1 MWSTERRRVY
11 LDWDDPASYLLARP
25 LPDEM
30 PELLA
35 KLQASLAGRYVI
47 ERELGRGGM
56 ATVYLARDLQHERPV
71 ALKVLHPELAASL
84 GAERFQREI
93 RMAAKLQHPHILGVY
108 DSGSIDEYLWFSMPF
123 VEGESLRDRLTREG
137 QLTIPEA
144 VRITREAALALD
156 FAHRHGV
163 VHRDIKPENILLID
177 GQAMVADFGIARAAE
192 SGGESL
198 TQTGM
203 SIGTPAYMSPEQA
216 SGDKN
221 VDARSDVY
229 SLGCV
234 LYEMLAGEAPFTG
247 PTAQAVIM
255 RVMTENA
262 RSLSAVRS
270 TVSPPLAAAIVQ
282 AMAKS
287 PADRFA
293 TSAEFARALE
303 SAAVTTSSMPS
314 VPAPATRRPKWLGA
328 GIAAVA
334 VAVIAAAAAITF
346 RHNTAQ
352 AGVRRIAVLPFEN
365 AGRVEDEYFADG
377 MTDELRSRLSVING
391 LQVTARASTSQYKK
405 SQKALREIG
414 RELEVEYLL
423 TGTVRWSKE
432 NNVSRVRVTPE
443 LIEVSNGTNKWS
455 QPYDTV
461 LSNVFDVQAGIASRV
476 ADALDVALAV
486 PLQERIARRPTS
498 NLDAY
503 DEFLKGEQ
511 VTKSLAVSDGITLAK
526 GLEFYER
533 AVALDS
539 TFAQAWSAIARANAV
554 NANTSPTKESV
565 ERAHVAAQRALALA
579 GDRAEGPLAMGSYLQ
594 SIALDYPAARAQ
606 YLEGLK
612 HDPNNASLLT
622 GLASVSTVTGK
633 FEDALSYT
641 RKAQMLDPRSLGPTR
656 RVASALHALRRFSD
670 ELPAWDRALALAP
683 DNLQLIQGKAF
694 AYMSLGQLD
703 SVHALVEQKLKIVDT
718 TALLVRFALYQETM
732 LALPQ
737 YLWPKI
743 IKLTV
748 ADFGGDK
755 GHWGLKLGHTYRL
768 LGDTVHA
775 RAFGDTAVAVFEAQL
790 KDFPEHAQL
799 HELHGRALALAGRR
813 AEAIKEAEK
822 SLALRETS
830 LDASIRPYVH
840 FQVARILI
848 QSGEYERALDLIEPL
863 LTTPAS
869 DVSPEYLRI
878 DPTFK
883 PLYGN
888 PRFDRMAKRTP

>member
-1 MWSTERRRVY
+1 
-11 LDWDDPASYLLARP
+11 
-25 LPDEM
+25 M

-71 ALKVLHPELAASL
+71 AVKVLHPELAASL

-108 DSGSIDEYLWFSMPF
+108 DSGSVGEYLWFSMPF
-123 VEGESLRDRLTREG
+123 VEGESLRDRLNREG

-177 GQAMVADFGIARAAE
+177 GQAMVADFGIARATE

-221 VDARSDVY
+221 VDARTDVY

-262 RSLSAVRS
+262 RSLPAVRS

-287 PADRFA
+287 PADRFS

-303 SAAVTTSSMPS
+303 SASVTTASMPS
-314 VPAPATRRPKWLGA
+314 VAAATGRPKWLRA

-334 VAVIAAAAAITF
+334 VAVIATIAAIAV
-346 RHNTAQ
+346 RQNTAH

-377 MTDELRSRLSVING
+377 MTDEVRSRLSVING

-405 SQKALREIG
+405 SQKALRDIG

-423 TGTVRWSKE
+423 TGTVRWSKD

-443 LIEVSNGTNKWS
+443 LIEVANGTNKWS

-461 LSNVFDVQAGIASRV
+461 ISNVFDVQAGIASRV

-486 PLQERIARRPTS
+486 PLQARIARRPTT

-511 VTKSLAVSDGITLAK
+511 ITKSLAAGDLITLSS
-526 GLEFYER
+526 GLEHYER
-533 AVALDS
+533 AITLDS
-539 TFAQAWSAIARANAV
+539 MFAQAWSAVARINSI
-554 NANTSPTKESV
+554 NANTSPTKERV
-565 ERAHVAAQRALALA
+565 DRAKLAAQRALALA
-579 GDRAEGPLAMGSYLQ
+579 ADRPEGPFAMGSYLAN
-594 SIALDYPAARAQ
+594 IALDFPGARAQ
-606 YLEGLK
+606 YQEGLK
-612 HDPNNASLLT
+612 HDPNNASLLA
-622 GLASVSTVTGK
+622 GLSSVATVTGQ
-633 FEDALSYT
+633 FEDALAYA
-641 RKAQMLDPRSLGPTR
+641 RKTQTLDPRSLGPAR
-656 RVASALHALRRFSD
+656 RVAGALHNLRRFSE

-683 DNLQLIQGKAF
+683 DNLAVIQSKAF
-694 AYMSLGQLD
+694 AYLSLGQLD
-703 SVHALVEQKLKIVDT
+703 SVHALVEQKLKTVDT
-718 TALLVRFALYQETM
+718 TALLVRFSFYQETM
-732 LALPQ
+732 WALPP

-743 IKLTV
+743 VKLTV

-768 LGDTVHA
+768 LGDTVRA
-775 RAFGDTAVAVFEAQL
+775 RAFGYSALAAFDARV
-790 KDFPEHAQL
+790 KDFPDHAQL
-799 HELHGRALALAGRR
+799 NELRGRALALGGHR
-813 AEAIKEAEK
+813 AEAIAAADR

-869 DVSPEYLRI
+869 DLSPEYLRI

-888 PRFDRMAKRTP
+888 PRFDRMSKRSAP

>member
-1 MWSTERRRVY
+1 
-11 LDWDDPASYLLARP
+11 
-25 LPDEM
+25 M

-71 ALKVLHPELAASL
+71 AIKVLHPELAASL

-108 DSGSIDEYLWFSMPF
+108 DSGSVGEYLWFSMPF
-123 VEGESLRDRLTREG
+123 VDGESLRDRLTREG

-177 GQAMVADFGIARAAE
+177 GQAMVADFGIARATE

-221 VDARSDVY
+221 VDARTDVY

-262 RSLSAVRS
+262 RSLPAVRS
-270 TVSPPLAAAIVQ
+270 TVSPVLAAAIVQ

-287 PADRFA
+287 PADRFS

-303 SAAVTTSSMPS
+303 SAATTASMPS
-314 VPAPATRRPKWLGA
+314 APVAPRKPKWLGA
-328 GIAAVA
+328 GIAAIT
-334 VAVIAAAAAITF
+334 VAVIGAIVALTF

-405 SQKALREIG
+405 SQKTLRDIG

-423 TGTVRWSKE
+423 TGTVRWSKD

-443 LIEVSNGTNKWS
+443 LIEVANGTNKWS

-461 LSNVFDVQAGIASRV
+461 ISNVFDVQAGIASRV

-526 GLEFYER
+526 GLEHYER

-539 TFAQAWSAIARANAV
+539 TFAQAWSAIARANSV

-565 ERAHVAAQRALALA
+565 ERARVAAQRALALA

-594 SIALDYPAARAQ
+594 NIALDYPGARAQ

-612 HDPNNASLLT
+612 HDPSNANLLS
-622 GLASVSTVTGK
+622 GLASVATVTGK
-633 FEDALSYT
+633 FDDALSYA
-641 RKAQMLDPRSLGPTR
+641 RKAQLLDPRSLGPAR
-656 RVASALHALRRFSD
+656 RLAGALHSLRRFSE

-683 DNLQLIQGKAF
+683 DNLQLIQSKAF
-694 AYMSLGQLD
+694 AYLSLGQLD

-732 LALPQ
+732 WALPPS
-737 YLWPKI
+737 LWPKI
-743 IKLTV
+743 LSLSV

-768 LGDTVHA
+768 LGDSAHA
-775 RAFGDTAVAVFEAQL
+775 RAFGDTALAAFDAQL
-790 KDFPEHAQL
+790 KDFPERAQL
-799 HELHGRALALAGRR
+799 RELRGRALALGGHR
-813 AEAIKEAEK
+813 AEAIAEAER
-822 SLALRETS
+822 SLKLRETS

-869 DVSPEYLRI
+869 DLSPEYLRI

-888 PRFDRMAKRTP
+888 PRFERLAKRNAP